1 MVCKFYIPYFFMVT
15 ERRYKIMNQLTLT
28 ECSKRRLDETY
39 LAVYAIK
46 NEINLKKNESIEKSD
61 IYTLIGIDIKGYRQF
76 INIYQEKV
84 NNKRFWLDCF
94 ESLKARG
101 LKNILFLSVD
111 NNKNM
116 KRTAKIAF
124 PDITFVDSIT
134 DIVSKFTKYT
144 VEKDSRKLASKLHS
158 LYTQRTLTECKDE
171 LKRFSDVYN
180 NVIQQKLIQKYLN
193 NMDNLYKYSQNIR
206 FLLFKHSANMFFYD
220 TIRVLFNSNSNYI
233 SQIEEIYS
241 AIGQAS
247 DYFGFTSFKKK
258 EWILILNDLIQ
269 LYPKVE
275 LI

>member
-1 MVCKFYIPYFFMVT
+1 
-15 ERRYKIMNQLTLT
+15 MNQLTLM
-28 ECSKRRLDETY
+28 ECSKKRLDETY
-39 LAVYAIK
+39 LVVYAIK

-134 DIVSKFTKYT
+134 DIVSKFAKYT

-158 LYTQRTLTECKDE
+158 LYTQRTLTECKDA

-206 FLLFKHSANMFFYD
+206 FLLFKHSANMYFYD

-241 AIGQAS
+241 TIGQAS

>member
-1 MVCKFYIPYFFMVT
+1 
-15 ERRYKIMNQLTLT
+15 MNQLTLM

-39 LAVYAIK
+39 LVVYAIK
-46 NEINLKKNESIEKSD
+46 NEINLKKSEYIEKSD

-76 INIYQEKV
+76 INIYQDRT

-94 ESLKARG
+94 EALKARG

-111 NNKNM
+111 NNKNI

-124 PDITFVDSIT
+124 PDITFVDSLT
-134 DIVSKFTKYT
+134 DIVPKFSKYT
-144 VEKDSRKLASKLHS
+144 VEKDAKKLASKLHS
-158 LYTQRTLTECKDE
+158 LYTQRTLTECKEE

-206 FLLFKHSANMFFYD
+206 FLLFKHSANMYFYD
-220 TIRVLFNSNSNYI
+220 TIRLLFNSNSNYI
-233 SQIEEIYS
+233 SLIEEIYDK
-241 AIGQAS
+241 IGQTS
-247 DYFGFTSFKKK
+247 DYFGFTSFKKR

-269 LYPKVE
+269 LYPKVD

>member
-1 MVCKFYIPYFFMVT
+1 
-15 ERRYKIMNQLTLT
+15 MNQLTLM

-39 LAVYAIK
+39 LVVYAIK
-46 NEINLKKNESIEKSD
+46 NEINLKKSEYIDKSD

-76 INIYQEKV
+76 INIYQDRT

-94 ESLKARG
+94 EALKARG

-111 NNKNM
+111 NNKNI

-124 PDITFVDSIT
+124 PDITFVDSLT
-134 DIVSKFTKYT
+134 DIVPKFSKYT
-144 VEKDSRKLASKLHS
+144 VEKDAKKLASKLHS
-158 LYTQRTLTECKDE
+158 LYTQRTLTECKEE

-206 FLLFKHSANMFFYD
+206 FLLFKHSANMYFYD
-220 TIRVLFNSNSNYI
+220 TIRLLFNSNSNYI
-233 SQIEEIYS
+233 SLIEEIYDK
-241 AIGQAS
+241 IGQTS
-247 DYFGFTSFKKK
+247 DYFGFTSFKKR

-269 LYPKVE
+269 LYPKVD

>member
-1 MVCKFYIPYFFMVT
+1 
-15 ERRYKIMNQLTLT
+15 MNQLTLM

-39 LAVYAIK
+39 LVVYAIK
-46 NEINLKKNESIEKSD
+46 NEINLKKNEYIEKSD

-134 DIVSKFTKYT
+134 DIVSKFAKYT

-206 FLLFKHSANMFFYD
+206 FLLFKHSANMCFYD
-220 TIRVLFNSNSNYI
+220 TIRVIFNSNNNYI

-241 AIGQAS
+241 TIGQVS
-247 DYFGFTSFKKK
+247 QYFGFTSFKKK